1 MSAENPQYPQ
11 YPSSS
16 EPYPQ
21 PQQSPSQQGA
31 GTVPTSYPGAA
42 PGYAPGTSYPGYP
55 GYPGY
60 PAQPGYPAY
69 GAAPYYAGP
78 MPRKTNGMAIASLTL
93 SIASWI
99 VIPLIGAVL
108 GVIFGHIALG
118 QLRRSDGAEEGRGL
132 AIAGLAVGYV
142 HMVIWLLVGLVV
154 VIIVLVATAAAA
166 QPSGA
171 IPLVG
176 AL

>member
-1 MSAENPQYPQ
+1 MSAEYPQYPQYPQ
-11 YPSSS
+11 YPS
-16 EPYPQ
+16 PQ
-21 PQQSPSQQGA
+21 PQSPG
-31 GTVPTSYPGAA
+31 GTDAPAPYPGT
-42 PGYAPGTSYPGYP
+42 PGVVPGAQPGYP
-55 GYPGY
+55 GYSGYAAAPGY
-60 PAQPGYPAY
+60 PT
-69 GAAPYYAGP
+69 APYYPGP